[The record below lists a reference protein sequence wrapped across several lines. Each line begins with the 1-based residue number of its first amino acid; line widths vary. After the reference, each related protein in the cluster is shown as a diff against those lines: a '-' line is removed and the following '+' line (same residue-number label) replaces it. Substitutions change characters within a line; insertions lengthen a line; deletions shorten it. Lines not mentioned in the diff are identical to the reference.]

1 MARPPLQLNRSGN
14 EGTPSRLSVAEHTCE
29 IRWTGERTRAEALKA
44 AIAADDPDS
53 FTISLS
59 DNEDGCTMTVIVV
72 SDSLSSL
79 KATVDDLLACFSAAD
94 SGLDVIDN

>member
-1 MARPPLQLNRSGN
+1 MAHQPPQPHRSGN
-14 EGTPSRLSVAEHTCE
+14 EGIPSRVGVAEHTCE
-29 IRWTGERTRAEALKA
+29 IRWTGKRSRAEALRA
-44 AIAADDPDS
+44 AIAANDPDS

-59 DNEDGCTMTVIVV
+59 DDEDGCTMTVIVI
-72 SDSLSSL
+72 SNSLSSL